1 MLLEEKFCPD
11 VGSFCC
17 RKGER
22 RSIKKRAVQ
31 AKIVV
36 LGPEENGDLVADLL
50 ENGANGYITTQ
61 SRLAELRRAGSL
73 GP

>member
-1 MLLEEKFCPD
+1 M
-11 VGSFCC
+11 
-17 RKGER
+17 
-22 RSIKKRAVQ
+22 Q

-36 LGPEENGDLVADLL
+36 LGPEENGDLVADVL